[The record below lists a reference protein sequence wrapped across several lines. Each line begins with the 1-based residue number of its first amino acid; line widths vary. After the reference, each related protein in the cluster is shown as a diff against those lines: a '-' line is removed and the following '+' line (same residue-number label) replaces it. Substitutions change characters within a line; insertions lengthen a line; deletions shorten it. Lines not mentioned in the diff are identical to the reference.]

1 MDTISALQLMGLNEK
16 EAKIYLSLLSSGQS
30 TAYQIAKRTE
40 LKKPTVYVILEQLVK
55 HGTVRKILKHRS
67 AEFVANDPVDLF
79 VTARS
84 RVDRAQAMLP
94 QLRALAQ
101 NDSKVVQASYY
112 EGVSGIRELYKKLTN
127 EMEGETVIGF
137 FAHGKDTPKELWNYW
152 GELNQEMMKRNIK
165 TRAITTIDETTE
177 DYLNFKKIPKEFADL
192 RGLPKDMYSSNI
204 SIEVYKNK
212 TQIVSHRYEQ
222 AILIENP
229 DVADVIRQIF
239 EIVWKKT
246 DDDT

>member
-1 MDTISALQLMGLNEK
+1 MDSLSALQFLGLNEK
-16 EAKIYLSLLSSGQS
+16 EAKIYLSLLGSGKS

-55 HGTVRKILKHRS
+55 QGAVKKILKHRATQFA
-67 AEFVANDPVDLF
+67 AEDPVDLF

-84 RVDRAQAMLP
+84 RVDQAETMLP

-112 EGVSGIRELYKKLTN
+112 EGVSGIRELYKKLAE
-127 EMEGETVIGF
+127 EMEGQTVVGF
-137 FAHGKDTPKELWNYW
+137 FAHGKDTPKELWDYW
-152 GELNQEMMKRNIK
+152 SEFNKEMIRHRIK
-165 TRAITTIDETTE
+165 FKAITTIDETTK
-177 DYLNFKKIPKEFADL
+177 DYLNYKKVPKEFMEL
-192 RGLPKDMYSSNI
+192 RGLPESMYSSNI
-204 SIEVYKNK
+204 SIEIYKNR

-229 DVADVIRQIF
+229 DVASVLRQIF
-239 EIVWKKT
+239 EIVWQKT
-246 DDDT
+246 EERA